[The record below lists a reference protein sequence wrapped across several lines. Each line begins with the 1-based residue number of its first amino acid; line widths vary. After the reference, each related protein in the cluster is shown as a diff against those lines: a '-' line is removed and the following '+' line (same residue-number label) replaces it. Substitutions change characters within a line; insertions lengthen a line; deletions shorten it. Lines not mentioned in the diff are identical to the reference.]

1 MTRKRLHQ
9 LKILIKGT
17 GEMATG
23 IACRLY
29 RANLRQIVMA
39 ETSNPL
45 AVRRMVAFC
54 EAVHQEQCTVEG
66 ITATLSGNKVEI
78 LSTWQRKEIGVIVDP
93 EWGIGKE
100 IQFDLVIDAI
110 LAKKNLGTH
119 KNEAPLVIGL
129 GPGFKAGEDVHRVIE
144 TNRGHDLGRV
154 IETGAAEANTG
165 IPGNIDGQTV
175 TRVLRAP
182 CEGLFCSKRFIGELV
197 KAGDV
202 IGTVGTE
209 TVTAEID
216 GVLRGLI
223 KPDSNVRQGLKI
235 GDIDPRGIVSYCNT
249 ISDKARALGGAVL
262 EAILS
267 EYNVL

>member
-1 MTRKRLHQ
+1 MTSKPLHQ
-9 LKILIKGT
+9 LKILIKGA
-17 GEMATG
+17 GEMASG

-39 ETSNPL
+39 ETCNPL
-45 AVRRMVAFC
+45 AVRRKVAFC
-54 EAVHQEQCTVEG
+54 CAVHEQQITVEG
-66 ITATLSGNKVEI
+66 ITATRTENKTEI
-78 LSTWQRKEIGVIVDP
+78 TTAWQKGEISVIVDP
-93 EWGIGKE
+93 EWEIGEE

-110 LAKKNLGTH
+110 LAKKNLGTR

-129 GPGFKAGEDVHRVIE
+129 GPGFNAGKDVHLVIE

-154 IETGAAEANTG
+154 IKTGEAETNTG
-165 IPGNIDGQTV
+165 VPGDIAGFTV
-175 TRVLRAP
+175 ARVLRAP
-182 CEGLFCSKRFIGELV
+182 CEGQFISERFIGESV

-202 IGTVGTE
+202 IGMVGTE
-209 TVTAEID
+209 TVTAKID

-223 KPDSNVRQGLKI
+223 RPDSKVRQGLKI

-249 ISDKARALGGAVL
+249 VSDKARTLGGAVL

-267 EYNVL
+267 KYNM